1 MAAASLE
8 EGEWCD
14 REAQV
19 DVGGKAAALPAG
31 VDVPM
36 RKSEEDQMIDEAEG
50 VERVPDDRV
59 ADDDVLFASSGWRDG
74 MYRYEARG
82 GDRVDVIWS

>member
-1 MAAASLE
+1 
-8 EGEWCD
+8 
-14 REAQV
+14 
-19 DVGGKAAALPAG
+19 
-31 VDVPM
+31 M
-36 RKSEEDQMIDEAEG
+36 RKSEEDQMIDGAEG

-82 GDRVDVIWS
+82 DDRVDVIWS